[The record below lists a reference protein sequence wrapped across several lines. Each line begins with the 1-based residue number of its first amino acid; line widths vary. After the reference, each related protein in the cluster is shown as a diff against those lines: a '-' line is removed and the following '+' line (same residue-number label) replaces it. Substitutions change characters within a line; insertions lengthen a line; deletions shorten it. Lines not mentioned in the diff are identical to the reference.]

1 MTTPP
6 APPAPPAPT
15 PPEPPAPSPPAPTP
29 PAPTPPAPTP
39 PAPNGGPADPDDVEG
54 LRRSLAAE
62 RKRAAAAERELT
74 ELRTANM
81 TEHERAI
88 AEARA
93 AGKTEAETAAAL
105 RIAAAEFRG
114 LAAGR
119 IADPD
124 AAIELLDLAK
134 FVKDGEP
141 DREAIAAAIEQLAA
155 VPAAPPPP
163 GQIPAGARQ
172 STAPVSDDWLR
183 QIRRR

>member
-15 PPEPPAPSPPAPTP
+15 PPEPPAPS
-29 PAPTPPAPTP
+29 PPAPTP

-62 RKRAAAAERELT
+62 RKRAAAAEADLT
-74 ELRTANM
+74 KLRQQNM
-81 TEHERAI
+81 TDAERQI

-93 AGKTEAETAAAL
+93 AGKAEAETAAAL

>member
-1 MTTPP
+1 MTTPPTPP
-6 APPAPPAPT
+6 APPA
-15 PPEPPAPSPPAPTP
+15 
-29 PAPTPPAPTP
+29 P

-62 RKRAAAAERELT
+62 RKRAAAAEADLT
-74 ELRTANM
+74 KLRAANM
-81 TEHERAI
+81 TDAERQI

-93 AGKTEAETAAAL
+93 AGKAEAETAAAL

-155 VPAAPPPP
+155 VPAPPPPP

-172 STAPVSDDWLR
+172 SAAPVSDDWLR